1 MDARL
6 MAFERLLNIMDDL
19 RENCPW
25 DKKQTI
31 DSLRYLTIEE
41 VYELSDAII
50 NIDLEE
56 IKKELG
62 DIMLHLVFYAKIASE
77 KKAFDITDVLNGI
90 CEKLIYRHPHIYGDL
105 DVSSEEEVKANW
117 EKLKLKEGKQSVLEG
132 FLTPCRPW

>member
-6 MAFERLLNIMDDL
+6 IAFERLLNIMDDL

-50 NIDLEE
+50 NNDLDE
-56 IKKELG
+56 IKRNWVILCF
-62 DIMLHLVFYAKIASE
+62 IWCFMLRLLLRRRY
-77 KKAFDITDVLNGI
+77 
-90 CEKLIYRHPHIYGDL
+90 
-105 DVSSEEEVKANW
+105 
-117 EKLKLKEGKQSVLEG
+117 
-132 FLTPCRPW
+132 LT